1 MYVCICICIHTF
13 PAELIDHTP
22 SNALTQMPTHT
33 HAHTHTHGTHIHMQ
47 QKDFP
52 AELTADSP
60 SSAHALSQALQSQTP
75 QTEPVC
81 AGMTLR
87 PQTEAVSASAGE
99 TLSAQPQ
106 RPQLTPLAADS
117 EAEAQTQRA
126 QPDLDSVREL
136 SDHSANCCEVLTLL
150 ALLELS
156 DHSDHSLLALL
167 ELSGHSAWQSQTT
180 QTQLPTPIPLSTAAR
195 YSLYLLY

>member
-1 MYVCICICIHTF
+1 
-13 PAELIDHTP
+13 
-22 SNALTQMPTHT
+22 
-33 HAHTHTHGTHIHMQ
+33 MQ

-117 EAEAQTQRA
+117 EVEAQTQRA
-126 QPDLDSVREL
+126 QPDLDSEL
-136 SDHSANCCEVLTLL
+136 SH
-150 ALLELS
+150 
-156 DHSDHSLLALL
+156 
-167 ELSGHSAWQSQTT
+167 HSAWQSQTT
-180 QTQLPTPIPLSTAAR
+180 QTQLPAPIPLSTAAR